1 MAQSNKTRGSKGT
14 FALLACSAT
23 LLSSAALAQ
32 DISVGHLTYH
42 TVEYGGFGEFFDGVA
57 DFSLDI
63 VNQDPPLGR
72 KLTVIHEDI
81 GTVGEDGAARKLITY
96 DNVDVLLNAAHGYLS
111 YRDFML
117 ETVAG
122 RNLPLMPSVHGG
134 GIESQYGGNAA
145 EPIFRGSPMDT
156 GQGIAALLHARN
168 SGKKSVVLV
177 ATQAAGSQLQIE
189 LAADVAAEYGLQVRG
204 TIDMFPNLD
213 DYSSVVDLVSYLDA
227 EAVLF
232 FSAPADG
239 GEIVREAAEKGQS
252 WFIVGSSEWQEESFF
267 DTATSDALNRH
278 EEVTLAAFS
287 YDDNPAWASYSEAV
301 YGSSQAAVIG
311 DPANSYAL
319 QYYDLIVATA
329 LAIEHAG
336 DVRSDTWSESMFA
349 ITGGDGEIVYTY
361 EDGIAALRA
370 GKDINYDGVTGTME
384 YSDTG
389 VVSGIFGIF
398 KWNDDKTLEQVADV
412 DGQEV
417 LKFSR

>member
-1 MAQSNKTRGSKGT
+1 MAQSNKTRRPNGT
-14 FALLACSAT
+14 LAILACSTALLACP
-23 LLSSAALAQ
+23 AAAQ

-42 TVEYGGFGEFFDGVA
+42 TGEYGGFGPFFDGVA
-57 DFSLDI
+57 DFSLDV

-72 KLTVIHEDI
+72 TLSVIHEDI
-81 GTVGEDGAARKLITY
+81 GTVGEDSAARKLVSY
-96 DNVDVLLNAAHGYLS
+96 DNVDVLLNPAHGYLS

-117 ETVAG
+117 ATVAD

-156 GQGIAALLHARN
+156 GQGVAALLHARN
-168 SGKKSVVLV
+168 SGKQSVVLV

-213 DYSSVVDLVSYLDA
+213 DYSSVVDLISYLDA
-227 EAVLF
+227 EAVVF

-239 GEIVREAAEKGQS
+239 GEIVREAAEKGES

-267 DTATSDALNRH
+267 DTATPEALNQH
-278 EEVTLAAFS
+278 QGVTMAAFS

-301 YGSSQAAVIG
+301 YNSAQAEVIG

-336 DVRSDTWSESMFA
+336 DVKSDAWSESMFA
-349 ITGGDGEIVYTY
+349 VTGGTGDVVYTY
-361 EDGIAALRA
+361 ADGIAALRA
-370 GKDINYDGVTGTME
+370 GKDINYDGVTGSME

-398 KWNDDKTLEQVADV
+398 KWNEDKTLEQVSDV

-417 LKFSR
+417 LKYSR